1 MDPISYRPL
10 LEQVRSADLMRRTP
24 VLYAAEATLLVVLVA
39 GAYGLLGAG
48 GGHPVAILA
57 GLLAAF
63 AAARIG
69 YLGHDL
75 GHHQVFRSPRANR
88 LAGYVAFNL
97 GLGYSFYHWDRK
109 HSLHHRQPNR
119 IGADPDLDLPVGVSD
134 IEVGRLK
141 TGLEAWLCR
150 HQTPLLFPLLTLIT
164 LNLRLNAVSQFV
176 LARGDLGPGHGL
188 FSSRP
193 WPDMPLMLAGLSW
206 RLALPFVLAPWDE
219 ALLFV
224 VLGEM
229 VFGVYLGLTFL
240 VNHVAMPTL
249 GAEEALDRI
258 RLQVQ
263 TARNLSGG
271 RVTAYLFGG
280 LDSQIEHH
288 LFPQMPRWRLRHAR
302 PIVREACRA
311 AAVRYHETSFARA
324 IAEIFRAMS
333 AVSAL
338 LRQQRR
344 QGI

>member
-1 MDPISYRPL
+1 MIPIPYRQL
-10 LEQVRSADLMRRTP
+10 LEHVRSADLLRRTP
-24 VLYAAEATLLVVLVA
+24 ALYAAEVTLLVALVA
-39 GAYGLLGAG
+39 GAYGLLAAG
-48 GGHPVAILA
+48 GGPVAAILA

-75 GHHQVFRSPRANR
+75 GHNQVFRSPRANR

-109 HSLHHRQPNR
+109 HTLHHRQPNR

-134 IEVGRLK
+134 IELGRLK
-141 TGLEAWLCR
+141 SGFEAWLCR

-164 LNLRLNAVSQFV
+164 LNLRFNAVSQFV
-176 LARGDLGPGHGL
+176 LGRGDLGPGHGL

-193 WPDMPLMLAGLSW
+193 WPDMPLMLAGLAW
-206 RLALPFVLAPWDE
+206 RLALPFLIAPWPE

-249 GAEEALDRI
+249 PAGETLDRI

-271 RVTAYLFGG
+271 RLTAWLFGG

-288 LFPQMPRWRLRHAR
+288 LFPQMPRWRLRGAR
-302 PIVREACRA
+302 PIVRDACRD

-324 IAEIFRAMS
+324 MAEILRAMGS
-333 AVSAL
+333 VSAR
-338 LRQQRR
+338 LRQERR
-344 QGI
+344 QRA